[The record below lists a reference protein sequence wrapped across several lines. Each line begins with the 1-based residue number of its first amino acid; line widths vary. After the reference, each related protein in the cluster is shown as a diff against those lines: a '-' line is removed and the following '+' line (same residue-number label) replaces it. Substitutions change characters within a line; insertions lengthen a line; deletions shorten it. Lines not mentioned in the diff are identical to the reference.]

1 MTYWTICPK
10 MIRGDMMEN
19 YKMMYT
25 RLFNKITDIIEE
37 LQAVQQETEDMYMRE
52 EGENM
57 VVLEEEWE

>member
-1 MTYWTICPK
+1 
-10 MIRGDMMEN
+10 MMEN